1 MPSYNPPISHYSQ
14 VSIPENLDKKDVFKF
29 IGKSGT
35 NLIKLTEILDMKYI
49 WWDINRN
56 VIELWGSEKNHR
68 RACSII
74 SHYLCT
80 Y

>member
-14 VSIPENLDKKDVFKF
+14 VSIPDNLEKKDVFKF
-29 IGKSGT
+29 IGKSGI
-35 NLIKLTEILDMKYI
+35 NLIKLTEILEMKYI

-56 VIELWGSEKNHR
+56 VIELWGFEKNHR
-68 RACSII
+68 RACNKI